1 MAELERDL
9 RLLAA
14 AIDVPAEPDLAR
26 TVRARIAQPERR
38 RIAWRPLAVALAI
51 LVVAVGVAFAVPQ
64 ARSAILRFLGLENVT
79 VVEVRELPPATRGPG
94 AIGDRVSLAQAER
107 RLGFEPL
114 LPKLGRPDTV
124 YLDPAAELLVVLYGR
139 PVRIRLS
146 EFKATYSLEK
156 LVTSEQQVQRVRV
169 DGNPGLW
176 IQGPHVVSELFGQPR
191 LSGNA
196 LIWQRDG
203 LTLRLEG
210 RLSRADA
217 SRLAR
222 SIR

>member
-1 MAELERDL
+1 
-9 RLLAA
+9 
-14 AIDVPAEPDLAR
+14 
-26 TVRARIAQPERR
+26 
-38 RIAWRPLAVALAI
+38 
-51 LVVAVGVAFAVPQ
+51 VAVGVAFAVPP

-114 LPKLGRPDTV
+114 LPKLGRPDAV
-124 YLDPAAELLVVLYGR
+124 YLDPAAELLILLYGQ
-139 PVRIRLS
+139 PVRLRLS

-156 LVTSEQQVQRVRV
+156 FVSSEQLVQRVRV

-210 RLSRADA
+210 RLSKTEAL
-217 SRLAR
+217 RLAR